1 MFKSNKSFIIR
12 KIFLI
17 IKWKVIWANPVYL
30 LHWKLNDF
38 LCLLPM
44 SLMYFLDFTFFPK
57 SFPWNIIVTHWNRWL
72 IRYGSFFVQ
81 WLTYINVEIKLIAVQ
96 LTIYFPSYALQLVLI
111 TVIQYVYLKRI
122 LTYNK
127 NNLFV
132 KAMPWA
138 RKQCKYFFVA
148 WHVARCTHST

>member
-1 MFKSNKSFIIR
+1 MLCLNIVIS
-12 KIFLI
+12 LI
-17 IKWKVIWANPVYL
+17 ISYRVKVCMQTFSEWGVSL
-30 LHWKLNDF
+30 LNTTSNWIVTNDI
-38 LCLLPM
+38 
-44 SLMYFLDFTFFPK
+44 
-57 SFPWNIIVTHWNRWL
+57 FPWNVIVTHWNGLL

-81 WLTYINVEIKLIAVQ
+81 WLIYIHVEIKLIAVQ
-96 LTIYFPSYALQLVLI
+96 FTIYFPSYALQLVLI

-148 WHVARCTHST
+148 WHVARGIHFTCNISWNDRYVL

>member
-1 MFKSNKSFIIR
+1 MFEYCYFFN
-12 KIFLI
+12 
-17 IKWKVIWANPVYL
+17 YL
-30 LHWKLNDF
+30 LSSQGVYADIFRMGSIAFKYNFQLN
-38 LCLLPM
+38 CYQW
-44 SLMYFLDFTFFPK
+44 YFSMKCNCNTSK
-57 SFPWNIIVTHWNRWL
+57 
-72 IRYGSFFVQ
+72 SFFVQ
-81 WLTYINVEIKLIAVQ
+81 WLIYINVEIKLIAVQ
-96 LTIYFPSYALQLVLI
+96 FTIYFPSYALQLVLI

-148 WHVARCTHST
+148 WHVARGIHFTCNISWKDR